1 MISRFFEGTK
11 PINYVVLLSFLF
23 GFFVFRFYVES
34 LQDQI
39 SIDFLN
45 VGVSFIFL
53 VLQIYLVNEIA
64 RKANLTET
72 STFPLLFFILLITA
86 FSEVLLSSKLILSNF
101 FVLLSVQEILTV
113 DTSKRN
119 NFNFFNAS
127 FWICIASIFYTST
140 ILFFIPIL
148 FSIFFYAANNLRNWL
163 MPLAAIVAFS
173 LISVSIGLLFSSSE
187 FFRQHYTIL
196 MPEGVFEEFNF
207 ESYTRLTLY
216 VLANVILL
224 FIVFGRLRAIGKG
237 RVLELRMLFLFFIVG
252 IILTLISLGPELGL
266 GAILFTF
273 CPVSLFITNYF
284 QIFRRKRLKE
294 YVLLFVIIAPISIS
308 IWKLFS

>member
-1 MISRFFEGTK
+1 
-11 PINYVVLLSFLF
+11 
-23 GFFVFRFYVES
+23 
-34 LQDQI
+34 
-39 SIDFLN
+39 
-45 VGVSFIFL
+45 
-53 VLQIYLVNEIA
+53 
-64 RKANLTET
+64 
-72 STFPLLFFILLITA
+72 
-86 FSEVLLSSKLILSNF
+86 
-101 FVLLSVQEILTV
+101 
-113 DTSKRN
+113 
-119 NFNFFNAS
+119 
-127 FWICIASIFYTST
+127 
-140 ILFFIPIL
+140 
-148 FSIFFYAANNLRNWL
+148 